1 MGQWSKLRFAVADE
15 LGALRPRLLLANA
28 AMSALPEQTLSR
40 VRTHLMRLAGFEIG
54 HGTAI
59 FGAPSITGGE
69 DVYRRLKIGE
79 MCEINIGLVIDLG
92 ADLTIGDRVSIGHQV
107 TIITSNHKI
116 GPAEHRAGLRTPQP
130 VRIEAGAWI
139 CARATILP
147 GVTVGSGSIVSAG
160 AVVVK
165 DVPPNTA
172 VAGSPARVVVPR
184 LR

>member
-1 MGQWSKLRFAVADE
+1 
-15 LGALRPRLLLANA
+15 
-28 AMSALPEQTLSR
+28 MSALPDQTLSR
-40 VRTHLMRLAGFEIG
+40 VRTGLLRLAGFEIG

-59 FGAPSITGGE
+59 FGSPSITGGD
-69 DVYRRLKIGE
+69 DVYSRLKIGQ
-79 MCEINIGLVIDLG
+79 MCEINVGLVIDLG
-92 ADLTIGDRVSIGHQV
+92 ADLTIGDRVSIGHHV

-116 GPAEHRAGLRTPQP
+116 GPAEHRAGASVAQP
-130 VRIEAGAWI
+130 VRIETGSWI

-172 VAGSPARVVVPR
+172 VAGSPAKVVVPK